1 MVASVQLPE
10 GWWLTGGWPVVGQW
24 LAGGWSVVGQ
34 WLAGGWSVGIVQ
46 LSEQLKPEALR
57 FSTL

>member
-1 MVASVQLPE
+1 M
-10 GWWLTGGWPVVGQW
+10 VGQW
-24 LAGGWSVVGQ
+24 LVSGWLVVGQ